1 MAGALSGADGGE
13 MAALQYPDLG
23 SPPMGWT
30 VGRQGAAIRLVPPG
44 AYLDLSRAAMVV
56 SPLVP
61 IRDEMLAPDELIL
74 AALSAEL
81 VRTGARILEQRGPT
95 EAVASSG
102 LSGSRV
108 EVTLRRADGLTE
120 RRAYVMYQDDRWL
133 YGVHYIA
140 DAPVWGEFLPLFD
153 KVAASVLPFSG
164 P

>member
-81 VRTGARILEQRGPT
+81 GSWSSAAPQRP
-95 EAVASSG
+95 SP
-102 LSGSRV
+102 
-108 EVTLRRADGLTE
+108 
-120 RRAYVMYQDDRWL
+120 
-133 YGVHYIA
+133 
-140 DAPVWGEFLPLFD
+140 AP
-153 KVAASVLPFSG
+153 A
-164 P
+164 